1 VFTPWGNKGVAW
13 RKRKCKKQCQVHA
26 DEEDYARP
34 GWTTSRR
41 GQDSPWKS
49 QSEWQR
55 TGING
60 ESTYLV
66 WPTLGPRT
74 AKEQNRTRLNTAANL
89 WHLFV
94 SMQLEYN
101 LNVMGAC
108 LWNLEVSGLWT
119 REELVGQILEVIETS
134 GLIYFALV
142 RVVIR
147 VNNSSLLWN
156 QLPVSL
162 RQPRTSLSISDSP
175 VRVAVLPSVPS
186 SRHSSSITPFT
197 LSFQAL
203 NLSFLQI
210 LPTLGLTPR
219 ILQTVIIII
228 IIFCKPTNTKT
239 QAGKLG

>member
-1 VFTPWGNKGVAW
+1 V
-13 RKRKCKKQCQVHA
+13 
-26 DEEDYARP
+26 DY
-34 GWTTSRR
+34 
-41 GQDSPWKS
+41 GQGK
-49 QSEWQR
+49 
-55 TGING
+55 
-60 ESTYLV
+60 
-66 WPTLGPRT
+66 
-74 AKEQNRTRLNTAANL
+74 A
-89 WHLFV
+89 
-94 SMQLEYN
+94 
-101 LNVMGAC
+101 
-108 LWNLEVSGLWT
+108 
-119 REELVGQILEVIETS
+119 LVGQILEVIETS

-147 VNNSSLLWN
+147 VDNSSLLWN

-186 SRHSSSITPFT
+186 TRHSSSITPFT

-228 IIFCKPTNTKT
+228 IIIIFCKPTSTKT
-239 QAGKLG
+239 QAGKLGQTYKIMVATAIYSVIIITNEYYYTAIESKKTSRALNKKNKTSDSVTQDKNRSQTVRDQTSG

>member
-1 VFTPWGNKGVAW
+1 
-13 RKRKCKKQCQVHA
+13 
-26 DEEDYARP
+26 
-34 GWTTSRR
+34 
-41 GQDSPWKS
+41 
-49 QSEWQR
+49 
-55 TGING
+55 
-60 ESTYLV
+60 
-66 WPTLGPRT
+66 
-74 AKEQNRTRLNTAANL
+74 
-89 WHLFV
+89 
-94 SMQLEYN
+94 
-101 LNVMGAC
+101 
-108 LWNLEVSGLWT
+108 LEVSGLWT

-186 SRHSSSITPFT
+186 TRHSSSITPFT

-228 IIFCKPTNTKT
+228 IFFCKPTSTKT